1 MKNNMFLNGPKFEQ
15 IRAFTQFQVMNDGK
29 APEELLYSW
38 EEAERKLL
46 NSTRGV
52 TIQLGRSRKKTPK
65 KHKPRALRVPGLFN
79 AL

>member
-1 MKNNMFLNGPKFEQ
+1 
-15 IRAFTQFQVMNDGK
+15 MNDGK

-65 KHKPRALRVPGLFN
+65 
-79 AL
+79 

>member
-65 KHKPRALRVPGLFN
+65 
-79 AL
+79 

>member
-46 NSTRGV
+46 KST
-52 TIQLGRSRKKTPK
+52 SREHFVSLVYLMHYDAFFYVFFLTF
-65 KHKPRALRVPGLFN
+65 L
-79 AL
+79 